1 MSESLKGGTMSC
13 PLLDQV
19 FTAAGNQP
27 QPLPLQIELGVL
39 QGGIIIAGSMPTVS
53 GSGQLLYTPFHRL
66 NFPNSPFHFI
76 APPIFSGV
84 IHCTASWQTPQG
96 AQSSPQDVTVQ
107 IASPFLFA
115 GKYSVSLS
123 TSAEAAIPIIGSF
136 EPTCSYIFGENHGSL
151 TGLLG
156 ETPVK
161 INLIVHPKPL

>member
-1 MSESLKGGTMSC
+1 MSC

-27 QPLPLQIELGVL
+27 QPLPLQTELGVL

-96 AQSSPQDVTVQ
+96 PQSSPQDVTVQ

>member
-1 MSESLKGGTMSC
+1 MSC

-19 FTAAGNQP
+19 STAARNQP

-53 GSGQLLYTPFHRL
+53 GSGQLLYTPFHRVG
-66 NFPNSPFHFI
+66 FPNSPLLVF
-76 APPIFSGV
+76 APPIFSGI

-96 AQSSPQDVTVQ
+96 PQASPQDVTVQ
-107 IASPFLFA
+107 IASPFLLA
-115 GKYSVSLS
+115 AKYSVSLS
-123 TSAEAAIPIIGSF
+123 TSAEAAIPINGTF
-136 EPTCSYIFGENHGSL
+136 EPTCNYIFGERHGSL

-161 INLIVHPKPL
+161 I